1 MRVVGVH
8 SGDGARTTRNEGK
21 KTTDCRGARRRG
33 LAFGLTARAG
43 THGRPTSAPPE
54 PEFGGATM
62 RDTQADVPSA
72 EWLRAQLAFKNSMIR
87 GILQFTPSIAFR
99 YVLHR
104 CESLDIRCRES
115 F

>member
-1 MRVVGVH
+1 MLKLGGWPRLTWGRVGSAAEATTREGRGAR

-54 PEFGGATM
+54 PEFGGGNDA
-62 RDTQADVPSA
+62 
-72 EWLRAQLAFKNSMIR
+72 
-87 GILQFTPSIAFR
+87 
-99 YVLHR
+99 
-104 CESLDIRCRES
+104 
-115 F
+115 